1 MSVEGSPKRQSSP
14 SGVDDL
20 DYFQLLDEA
29 LKEEGIVKHVV
40 ETSSAEDPMVIYL
53 DNGDVHVCDGK
64 CCPLELNA
72 DKCYV
77 CMHSGV
83 VVAPQQIRDDF
94 STGRQAGSANPDD
107 KGGTPLGGTW
117 KQKKDIVGLSQSAF
131 LLAKTVDSDEPGEL
145 YKKVKPS
152 EEPRKEKRGARCV
165 DELVDLDEVEAKRTR
180 SQKTVGETTEQM
192 DHLLADAQNVMRK
205 LINFEKREKKTR
217 RTKSDEQLINPD
229 QLFVVA
235 TKKYV
240 RDCLTANIRP
250 NFDTIHNLGLTAHKI
265 AAAQRKRAEVAEGQ
279 SALMLKV
286 TMRHQVAALA
296 VTLWRASTQTNYMKT
311 ARRGADSFRP
321 FVSGVLY
328 ALKRGIKLP
337 DGSPVIPEAPE
348 LAAALPAL
356 RMTQHNS
363 AAKALHASSHRG
375 LCTLHR
381 SIASCSGTEA
391 SKLYCDAVLQ
401 CAQLSHAISTGHYD
415 L

>member
-1 MSVEGSPKRQSSP
+1 MSVEGSPKRQCSP

-40 ETSSAEDPMVIYL
+40 QDPLAEDPMVIYL
-53 DNGDVHVCDGK
+53 DNGDVHVCNGK

-77 CMHSGV
+77 CVHSGL

-117 KQKKDIVGLSQSAF
+117 KQKKDIVGLSQAAF
-131 LLAKTVDSDEPGEL
+131 LMSRTANADEPGEL
-145 YKKVKPS
+145 YKKVKPAEDS
-152 EEPRKEKRGARCV
+152 KKEKRGARCV

-180 SQKTVGETTEQM
+180 SQKTVGETTEQL
-192 DHLLADAQNVMRK
+192 DHLVVDAQNVMRK

-217 RTKSDEQLINPD
+217 RTKSDEKLVDPE
-229 QLFVVA
+229 QLFATA

-240 RDCLTANIRP
+240 RDCLTANVRP

-296 VTLWRASTQTNYMKT
+296 VKLWKASSQTNYMKT